1 LQLLALIAYASMPQ
15 VIVHKTIKEFIQY
28 NEEYIFADYIAHYN
42 LIKLI
47 ENRKA
52 NKIQITNAFNIID
65 DDGSFI
71 LCLVSEGLNFNIY
84 GSKRNNQIVS
94 TFSEY
99 ANFPEGHSNLYF
111 SGNRAFILE
120 LAEHNKFSF
129 EVFKDRLIYE
139 CVNLSDDVT
148 LAPGTFGL
156 ALGEDL
162 DIISSMC
169 YSYSQEEYGKHAQ
182 RSAEYMRNIAQNGI
196 AGKSIYKWEYDKQI
210 TSIAQAM
217 ISENGFP
224 IIGQFYTSDIFRKKG
239 YGTSL
244 LFSLTQLIL
253 ENDWEKCGLISDIN
267 SLNSNAIFRK
277 VGYVVVYE
285 TISITTK

>member
-1 LQLLALIAYASMPQ
+1 MPQ
-15 VIVHKTIKEFIQY
+15 IIVHKAINEFIQY
-28 NEEYIFADYIAHYN
+28 NEEYIFSDYIAHYN

-52 NKIQITNAFNIID
+52 HNIQITNAFNIID

-71 LCLVSEGLNFNIY
+71 LCLVSDGSNFSIY
-84 GSKRNNQIVS
+84 GSKWNNHVVS

-99 ANFPEGHSNLYF
+99 ANFPEGQTNLHF

-120 LAEHNKFSF
+120 LIEYNKFSF
-129 EVFKDRLIYE
+129 EIFKDRLIYE
-139 CVNLSDDVT
+139 CVKVNNDVT

-156 ALGEDL
+156 ALEDDL
-162 DIISSMC
+162 DIISNMC

-182 RSAEYMRNIAQNGI
+182 RSAEYMRKIAKNGI
-196 AGKSIYKWEYDKQI
+196 AGRSIYKWEFDKQI
-210 TSIAQAM
+210 TSIAHAM

-224 IIGQFYTSDIFRKKG
+224 IIGQFYTIDTLRKKG

-253 ENDWEKCGLISDIN
+253 ENDWEKCGLISDIT
-267 SLNSNAIFRK
+267 SLDSNAIFRK
-277 VGYVVVYE
+277 VGYVVIYE